1 MQILLTSW
9 ASFVHGEATA
19 GDVLAMRRVA
29 HRLDSAAI
37 RYDTCWSP
45 HYRPA
50 GLALDDADPSRYT
63 HLVFVCG
70 PAHGWQVAWLH
81 HRFARCTR
89 IAVGA
94 SVTDPS
100 DPAVDGFDVV
110 IPRDGG
116 GQCRVDVAAGAHVS
130 SVPVVGCMYAPGQ
143 REYGDRGRHGPVHE
157 ALTAEL
163 RARDCAMVTID
174 TRLGIDDAAMFAE
187 PEQFFSVLRRMD
199 VLVSTRLH
207 GLVLGL
213 KAGVPVLA
221 VDPVSGTAKVTAQ
234 ARALRWPAV
243 IPAATV
249 HEAFP
254 SWWRWCLSPQARC
267 AALACAGEMGSGAR
281 ESEQGPVDALLEAL
295 AS

>member
-37 RYDTCWSP
+37 RYDTCRSP

-81 HRFARCTR
+81 HLFARCTR
-89 IAVGA
+89 IAVGV
-94 SVTDPS
+94 SVTDLS
-100 DPAVDGFDVV
+100 DPAVD
-110 IPRDGG
+110 
-116 GQCRVDVAAGAHVS
+116 
-130 SVPVVGCMYAPGQ
+130 
-143 REYGDRGRHGPVHE
+143 
-157 ALTAEL
+157 
-163 RARDCAMVTID
+163 
-174 TRLGIDDAAMFAE
+174 TRMGIDDAAMFAE

-213 KAGVPVLA
+213 KAGAPVLA
-221 VDPVSGTAKVTAQ
+221 VDPVSGTAKMTAQ
-234 ARALRWPAV
+234 ARGLRWPAV
-243 IPAATV
+243 IPAAAV

-254 SWWRWCLSPQARC
+254 SWWRWCLSPQARR

-281 ESEQGPVDALLEAL
+281 EPEQGPVDALLEAL
-295 AS
+295 PS